1 MIIRKD
7 YLTKLISWKDHDII
21 KVITGIRRC
30 GKSTILKQFQDYLK
44 ENGVIDE
51 QIISINFEDLKYE
64 DLLDYK
70 ALYNYVESRILPDK
84 KMYIFIDEIQKVP
97 SFEKAVDSLYIQK
110 NLDVYITG
118 SNAYLLSSD
127 LSTLLSGRYIEISML
142 PLSFKEIYEE
152 KGGDKEAVFYRY
164 LKYGGFPYLM
174 TMPMDDEQVNM
185 YLEGIYN
192 TVIIKDIE
200 ERENRKNPNPN
211 KRKITNVVL
220 LKFIAK
226 YLASTVGSIVSIKNV
241 TGYLTS
247 TGRKVSSATVDDYME
262 ALQEA
267 FIFYPVERFDLS
279 GKKVLKTLNKWYI
292 VDLALRDYMLAKKT
306 YDLGFSL
313 ENIVYL
319 ELLRRG
325 YRVNVGETESSEV
338 DFVAQKNN
346 EIIYYQV
353 TASMLDQTTFEREL
367 ASLRLIKDNY
377 KKVVL
382 TLDKFTLGN
391 YEGIEVIN
399 AIDWLL
405 DCKDETKKDA
415 TKTES

>member
-84 KMYIFIDEIQKVP
+84 KMYIFLDEIQKVP

-152 KGGDKEAVFYRY
+152 KGGDKEAAFYRY

-174 TMPMDDEQVNM
+174 TMPMDDEQVDM

-200 ERENRKNPNPN
+200 ERENRKNPDPN

-220 LKFIAK
+220 LKSIAK

-241 TGYLTS
+241 TGYLIS

-279 GKKVLKTLNKWYI
+279 EKKVLKTLNKWYI
-292 VDLALRDYMLAKKT
+292 VDLALRDYMLPKKT

-325 YRVNVGETESSEV
+325 YRVNVGKAESSEV

-353 TASMLDQTTFEREL
+353 TASMIDQTTFEREL
-367 ASLRLIKDNY
+367 APLRLIKDNY

-405 DCKDETKKDA
+405 DCKDETEKDA

>member
-70 ALYNYVESRILPDK
+70 ALYDYIGSRILPDK
-84 KMYIFIDEIQKVP
+84 KMYIFLDEIQKVP

-127 LSTLLSGRYIEISML
+127 LSTLLSGRYIEILML

-220 LKFIAK
+220 LKSIAK

-292 VDLALRDYMLAKKT
+292 VDLALRDYMLPKKT

-325 YRVNVGETESSEV
+325 YRVNVGKTESSEV